1 MGEQEASAKK
11 MAAGAKAIADSAQAE
26 LDLALPALDSALASL
41 KSLTRNDIVEVK
53 SLRNPPQGVKMVMEA
68 TCIMFNLAP
77 KMVADPN
84 KVALSSTLTSH
95 VVLILVDCSIWETCL
110 CQLPRSCPSFV
121 KRVVCGS
128 NSSGRCNAVPSNN
141 QLSMVF
147 WGPWS
152 YP

>member
-84 KVALSSTLTSH
+84 KVALISHFPPTWSHTYIDSTVCLIDLGNDDHSRAR
-95 VVLILVDCSIWETCL
+95 VL
-110 CQLPRSCPSFV
+110 
-121 KRVVCGS
+121 
-128 NSSGRCNAVPSNN
+128 
-141 QLSMVF
+141 
-147 WGPWS
+147 
-152 YP
+152 

>member
-1 MGEQEASAKK
+1 

-77 KMVADPN
+77 KMIADPN
-84 KVALSSTLTSH
+84 KVAFNFHPHFPCGPNTTLYSLKWEFSSEL
-95 VVLILVDCSIWETCL
+95 
-110 CQLPRSCPSFV
+110 
-121 KRVVCGS
+121 RV
-128 NSSGRCNAVPSNN
+128 NKEI
-141 QLSMVF
+141 F
-147 WGPWS
+147 
-152 YP
+152 